1 MKNYYVVGNKSSK
14 SLSPIIFNHWF
25 KKYKIDAKY
34 SFIEV
39 SQKKFDKKIIETLA
53 DKRLGGL
60 NITIPFKQRI
70 MKYIEI
76 CDEHSLNINAVNCI
90 HVNKKIKGFNTD
102 WIGYYKTLPKIKNI
116 KKKNIL
122 IIGYGGAALAIH
134 YVLSLKGFK
143 NISIINRTKKKL
155 RFEKTTKYTISIKKL
170 DKFLT
175 NSEIIINTTPKN
187 PIKKESLKYLSK
199 KTLLSDIVYF
209 PKNTDFLKN
218 FPDNKKIYGIS
229 MLLEQAASCFRI
241 WFGFNPVIDRK
252 LIQTLDKKIQ

>member
-1 MKNYYVVGNKSSK
+1 
-14 SLSPIIFNHWF
+14 
-25 KKYKIDAKY
+25 
-34 SFIEV
+34 
-39 SQKKFDKKIIETLA
+39 
-53 DKRLGGL
+53 
-60 NITIPFKQRI
+60 

-175 NSEIIINTTPKN
+175 NSEIIINTTPIN
-187 PIKKESLKYLSK
+187 PLSK
-199 KTLLSDIVYF
+199 KQCKCVGKKTLISDIVYR
-209 PKNTDFLKN
+209 PKETKFLKA
-218 FPDNKKIYGIS
+218 FKKNKKIFGIT
-229 MLLEQAASCFRI
+229 MLLNQAAPCFKL
-241 WFGFNPVIDRK
+241 WFGFEPKIDTH
-252 LIQTLDKKIQ
+252 LIKKINKIIT